1 MIYFTTKAYN
11 AEATIGRT
19 IESILSQT
27 YGDFIYYLCDNGSL
41 DGTGDI
47 IREYAKKDKRIVS
60 VFNEKNH
67 VWTEENKNKII
78 HLKRNLQPDDWYSVL
93 DADDDYMPDF
103 LEELLYFAT
112 KEDLDY
118 VACRSNFVKEP
129 EGLSQ
134 NEFVLERDIVLE
146 GKGFGTLFPEYF
158 RFMGAEWGKIFRG
171 SLFKRMDFKVY
182 DAWIKNL
189 QLSHRG
195 DTAAMLYYL
204 RFSQKAGVRAK
215 LLHNY
220 HCYPVSHSTQNLESK
235 LRDNLKMP
243 EIYREFLNVKVGYVS
258 EENERYIQE
267 VFERSQRRTLGQ
279 TYLSK

>member
-134 NEFVLERDIVLE
+134 NEFVLERDIV
-146 GKGFGTLFPEYF
+146 
-158 RFMGAEWGKIFRG
+158 
-171 SLFKRMDFKVY
+171 
-182 DAWIKNL
+182 
-189 QLSHRG
+189 
-195 DTAAMLYYL
+195 
-204 RFSQKAGVRAK
+204 
-215 LLHNY
+215 
-220 HCYPVSHSTQNLESK
+220 
-235 LRDNLKMP
+235 
-243 EIYREFLNVKVGYVS
+243 
-258 EENERYIQE
+258 
-267 VFERSQRRTLGQ
+267 
-279 TYLSK
+279 